1 MRSTLRIQH
10 TVTIFSFR
18 HRRLFAAL
26 VLAIAT
32 SGNAQTP
39 PQVATVSGTVTD
51 TAGTGIP
58 GANIQLTR
66 TSAPAIQTKTD
77 AKGHFEMT
85 TGPGEYVLQT
95 AAPGF
100 MTDKLPTH
108 LSATTPTTTHIVL
121 QLGNGGCGV
130 CVSTVSTDRI
140 ETLDA
145 SLSATLPLTPMPP
158 YKQASRKPHSMGK

>member
-10 TVTIFSFR
+10 AVTIISFR
-18 HRRLFAAL
+18 RRRLLAAL

-32 SGNAQTP
+32 SGNAQTES
-39 PQVATVSGTVTD
+39 QTATVSGTVTD
-51 TAGTGIP
+51 VAGTRIP
-58 GANIQLTR
+58 GANIQLAR
-66 TSAPAIQTKTD
+66 ASDPSIQTKTD
-77 AKGHFEMT
+77 SRGHFEIT
-85 TGPGEYVLQT
+85 AGQGEYVLQT

-100 MTDKLPTH
+100 RTDKVPIH

-121 QLGNGGCGV
+121 LIENGWGCGPS
-130 CVSTVSTDRI
+130 VSTNRI
-140 ETLDA
+140 ETLNA